1 MTWTY
6 NHNRDGKALHDPKAK
21 KFKSNGS
28 QADAEQTAKILRR
41 GEELIKLRN
50 GYWEVFRTKKA
61 LASQG
66 TRRACAYMI

>member
-6 NHNRDGKALHDPKAK
+6 NHNRDGKALHDLEAK

-41 GEELIKLRN
+41 GEELTKLRN
-50 GYWEVFRTKKA
+50 GYWEAFRAKKA
-61 LASQG
+61 LS
-66 TRRACAYMI
+66 T